1 MFPTVAQTVVARV
14 RRPRGCRVAPWCS
27 RGRRGPV
34 ARPSGS
40 RPPERRFGRRRPRQ
54 HAYRGTDHRFPR
66 THPVTKDTD
75 GLPAQDAL
83 KVARQEF
90 PPAPET
96 AAAAREFVHDT
107 LLSWGVSAPLDDV
120 ILLVS
125 ELVTNAVIH
134 ARSALE
140 VAVRR
145 GEGST
150 EVMVTDSAPERA
162 VPQAG
167 PLSVEASAA
176 RENGRGGGLGL
187 ALASAIA
194 SSWGVSYGREDKAV
208 WFRIEDASGQ
218 RPSLESP
225 PARRNASRSRRPGRP
240 SPWAPLDAAL
250 SARLRLPQLLERT
263 VEYAAT
269 ALGGDAAYITLAT
282 PDETMWE
289 VRAAVGLTSGGAQWR
304 SLRVRTEEIFPSAAP
319 EPGAV
324 INDDL
329 MLARTGRGR
338 LSRAGMR
345 SLVTAPLIVDGRV
358 TGLLGVASR
367 RARHFGP
374 SAAKRLQE
382 GADLIALPVERARLA
397 EVELSRRASLSF
409 LAEASDLLAG
419 TLDERMTGALAAQLI
434 TSRLGRWCAV
444 ETVNEMGASQLTHVV
459 HSDENYN
466 DILRALLTGLPPR
479 EQRQPQPLWSPAE
492 LAKEGLDE
500 QLIRELASGPAIS
513 IPLVAHGRALGRMTI
528 GKNETDDFTRE
539 EVDVADDLS
548 RRVASAMENARLHEK
563 QLAMSEALQRS
574 LLPAK
579 EKEPVIPRVDH
590 AVFYRP
596 ADERNVVGGDF
607 YDVFAASGR
616 WCFAIGDVCGTG
628 PEAAAVTGLARHTLR
643 ALAKEGFTPSHI
655 MQRLNMAILDENTST
670 RFLTMLYGE
679 MTPATDGEGGMRLR
693 MVSAGHPL
701 PMRLNQKGEV
711 TSFGTSQPL
720 LGAFEDVGFTTENVD
735 IRPGEV
741 VLAVTDGV
749 TERRNNSDMLGDEG
763 LERIFSGCA
772 GLTAQAVISRI
783 DRELE
788 EYAPGGR
795 SDDTAMLVLRFL

>member
-1 MFPTVAQTVVARV
+1 M
-14 RRPRGCRVAPWCS
+14 
-27 RGRRGPV
+27 
-34 ARPSGS
+34 
-40 RPPERRFGRRRPRQ
+40 
-54 HAYRGTDHRFPR
+54 
-66 THPVTKDTD
+66 
-75 GLPAQDAL
+75 PAQNAL
-83 KVARQEF
+83 KVARREF

-96 AAAAREFVHDT
+96 AAAARDFVHGT
-107 LLSWGVSAPLDDV
+107 LLAWGASGPIDDV

-134 ARSALE
+134 ARSPLE
-140 VAVRR
+140 VTVRR
-145 GEGST
+145 DRTST
-150 EVMVTDSAPERA
+150 EVTVTDSAPERA
-162 VPQAG
+162 VPRAG
-167 PLSVEASAA
+167 PLSVEASASSGN
-176 RENGRGGGLGL
+176 ERGGGLGL

-194 SSWGVSYGREDKAV
+194 SSWGVSYGRGDKAV
-208 WFRIEDASGQ
+208 WFRIEDTTEKH
-218 RPSLESP
+218 PSLEAP
-225 PARRNASRSRRPGRP
+225 PLRRGLTRSSRPT
-240 SPWAPLDAAL
+240 PWAPLDAAL
-250 SARLRLPQLLERT
+250 SSRLRLPQLLERT
-263 VEYAAT
+263 VEYAAS

-282 PDETMWE
+282 SDETMWE
-289 VRAAVGLTSGGAQWR
+289 VRAAVGLSSGGTPWR
-304 SLRVRTEEIFPSAAP
+304 PLRVRTEEIFPSAAP
-319 EPGAV
+319 EPIAV

-329 MLARTGRGR
+329 MIAHTGRGR

-382 GADLIALPVERARLA
+382 GADLIALPVERSRLA

-434 TSRLGRWCAV
+434 TSRLGRWCAI
-444 ETVNEMGASQLTHVV
+444 ETINEMGVSQLTHVV

-466 DILRALLTGLPPR
+466 DILRALLTGLPPH
-479 EQRQPQPLWSPAE
+479 EQREPQPLWSPAE

-500 QLIRELASGPAIS
+500 QLVRDLASGPAICL
-513 IPLVAHGRALGRMTI
+513 PLVAHGRTLGRMTI

-563 QLAMSEALQRS
+563 QAAMSQALQRS

-579 EKEPVIPRVDH
+579 EKEPVIPNVDH

-679 MTPATDGEGGMRLR
+679 MTPAMDGGGGMRLR

-701 PMRLNQKGEV
+701 PLRLNQKGEV
-711 TSFGTSQPL
+711 SQFGASQPL
-720 LGAFEDVGFTTENVD
+720 LGAFEDVEFTTENVD

-749 TERRNNSDMLGDEG
+749 TERRNNTDMLGDEG

-795 SDDTAMLVLRFL
+795 GDDTAILVLRFL

>member
-1 MFPTVAQTVVARV
+1 
-14 RRPRGCRVAPWCS
+14 
-27 RGRRGPV
+27 
-34 ARPSGS
+34 
-40 RPPERRFGRRRPRQ
+40 
-54 HAYRGTDHRFPR
+54 
-66 THPVTKDTD
+66 VTKDTH
-75 GLPAQDAL
+75 GLSAHDAL
-83 KVARQEF
+83 KVARHEF

-107 LLSWGVSAPLDDV
+107 LLSWGVEPTDDV

-134 ARSALE
+134 AKSSLE
-140 VAVRR
+140 VTVRR

-150 EVMVTDSAPERA
+150 EVMVTDAAPERA

-167 PLSVEASAA
+167 PLSVDTSPSAEGA
-176 RENGRGGGLGL
+176 RTGGLGL
-187 ALASAIA
+187 ALAAAIA
-194 SSWGVSYGREDKAV
+194 SSWGVSYGRADKAV
-208 WFRIEDASGQ
+208 WFRVDDVPSQ
-218 RPSLESP
+218 TQSSLESP
-225 PARRNASRSRRPGRP
+225 PVRGTARRPTRPTAW
-240 SPWAPLDAAL
+240 SALDAAL
-250 SARLRLPQLLERT
+250 RARLSLPQLLERT
-263 VEYAAT
+263 VEQAAT
-269 ALGGDAAYITLAT
+269 ALGGDAAYIALAT
-282 PDETMWE
+282 SDETMWE
-289 VRAAVGLTSGGAQWR
+289 VRSAVGLNSPWR
-304 SLRVRTEEIFPSAAP
+304 ALRVRTEEVFPSAAP
-319 EPGAV
+319 EPGPV

-329 MLARTGRGR
+329 MIARASRGR

-358 TGLLGVASR
+358 TGLLGVASGR
-367 RARHFGP
+367 PRHFGP
-374 SAAKRLQE
+374 GAAKRLQE

-397 EVELSRRASLSF
+397 EVELNRRASLSF

-434 TSRLGRWCAV
+434 TSRLGRWCAIH
-444 ETVNEMGASQLTHVV
+444 TINELGTSHLTHVV
-459 HSDENYN
+459 HGDENYN
-466 DILRALLTGLPPR
+466 DVLRDLLTALPPR
-479 EQRQPQPLWSPAE
+479 EERDPQPLWSPADLAEVDEHLAAE
-492 LAKEGLDE
+492 LA
-500 QLIRELASGPAIS
+500 RGPAIS
-513 IPLVAHGRALGRMTI
+513 IPLVAHGRPLGRMTI
-528 GKNETDDFTRE
+528 GKNEADDFTRD
-539 EVDVADDLS
+539 EVDIADDLS

-563 QLAMSEALQRS
+563 QSAMSEALQRS

-579 EKEPVIPRVDH
+579 EKEPTIPGVDH

-596 ADERNVVGGDF
+596 ADEKNVVGGDF

-679 MTPATDGEGGMRLR
+679 MTPATDGSGGMRLR

-701 PMRLNQKGEV
+701 PLRLNQKGEV
-711 TSFGTSQPL
+711 ESFGSSQPL

-749 TERRNNSDMLGDEG
+749 TERRSNSDMLGDEG
-763 LERIFSGCA
+763 LMEIFSGCA

-788 EYAPGGR
+788 EYAPGGHT
-795 SDDTAMLVLRFL
+795 DDTAMLVLRFL

>member
-1 MFPTVAQTVVARV
+1 M
-14 RRPRGCRVAPWCS
+14 
-27 RGRRGPV
+27 
-34 ARPSGS
+34 
-40 RPPERRFGRRRPRQ
+40 
-54 HAYRGTDHRFPR
+54 
-66 THPVTKDTD
+66 
-75 GLPAQDAL
+75 PAHDAL
-83 KVARQEF
+83 KVARREF

-107 LLSWGVSAPLDDV
+107 LLSWGVPDPFDDV

-134 ARSALE
+134 ARSSLD
-140 VAVRR
+140 VTVRR
-145 GEGST
+145 AEGAT

-167 PLSVEASAA
+167 PLAVDTSPSRDDERS
-176 RENGRGGGLGL
+176 GGLGL

-194 SSWGVSYGREDKAV
+194 SSWGVSYGRNDKAV
-208 WFRIEDASGQ
+208 WFRIEDAPGEH
-218 RPSLESP
+218 PSLESP
-225 PARRNASRSRRPGRP
+225 QVRRGPARQVRPA
-240 SPWAPLDAAL
+240 PWSALDAAL
-250 SARLRLPQLLERT
+250 GSRLTLPQLLERT

-282 PDETMWE
+282 SDETMWE
-289 VRAAVGLTSGGAQWR
+289 VRAAVGLTPGGAPWR
-304 SLRVRTEEIFPSAAP
+304 PLRVRTEETFPSAAP

-329 MLARTGRGR
+329 MIARTGRGR

-358 TGLLGVASR
+358 AGLLGVASR

-374 SAAKRLQE
+374 SAARKLQE
-382 GADLIALPVERARLA
+382 GADLIALPVERSRLA
-397 EVELSRRASLSF
+397 EVELNRRASLSF

-434 TSRLGRWCAV
+434 TSRLGRWCSIH
-444 ETVNEMGASQLTHVV
+444 TINELGSSQLTHVV
-459 HSDENYN
+459 HGDENYN
-466 DILRALLTGLPPR
+466 DVLRALLTGLPPR
-479 EQRQPQPLWSPAE
+479 EQREPQPLWSPAE
-492 LAKEGLDE
+492 LAEEGLDE
-500 QLIRELASGPAIS
+500 QLVRELASGPAIS

-528 GKNETDDFTRE
+528 GKNEADDFTRE

-563 QLAMSEALQRS
+563 QAAMSSALQRS

-579 EKEPVIPRVDH
+579 EKEPVIPSVDH

-596 ADERNVVGGDF
+596 ADEKNQVGGDF

-679 MTPATDGEGGMRLR
+679 MTPATDEGGGMRVR

-711 TSFGTSQPL
+711 ENFGMSQPL
-720 LGAFEDVGFTTENVD
+720 LGAFEDVGFTTESVD

-749 TERRNNSDMLGDEG
+749 TERRSNTDMLGDEG
-763 LERIFSGCA
+763 LLEIFSGCS

-788 EYAPGGR
+788 EYAPGGHT
-795 SDDTAMLVLRFL
+795 DDTAMLVLRFL